1 MRMVQYK
8 LGCKKKFFFKCYG
21 AFYKKNVVNTKED
34 TQATLFSLFLVKAY
48 AIVTLSKDY
57 YS

>member
-1 MRMVQYK
+1 MQ
-8 LGCKKKFFFKCYG
+8 KKFFLKCYG

-48 AIVTLSKDY
+48 AIVTLFKAY